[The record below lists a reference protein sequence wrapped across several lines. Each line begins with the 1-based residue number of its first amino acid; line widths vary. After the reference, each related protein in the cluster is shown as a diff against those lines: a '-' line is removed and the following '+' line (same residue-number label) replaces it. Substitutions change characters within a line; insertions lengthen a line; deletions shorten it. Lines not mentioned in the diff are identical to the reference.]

1 MYKKETTVCN
11 PTGLHAR
18 PAAQFANTAKQFE
31 SKVFV
36 RNLSSEG
43 RSDPGNA
50 KSIIS
55 ILTLGMG
62 QGTRIEISAEG
73 EDEQS
78 AVDTLISL
86 VDAGFGE
93 V

>member
-18 PAAQFANTAKQFE
+18 PAAQFANAAKQFE

-36 RNLSSEG
+36 RNLSKPGET
-43 RSDPGNA
+43 PAGNA

-73 EDEQS
+73 ADEQN
-78 AVDTLISL
+78 AVDTLVGL
-86 VDAGFGE
+86 VDAGFDE